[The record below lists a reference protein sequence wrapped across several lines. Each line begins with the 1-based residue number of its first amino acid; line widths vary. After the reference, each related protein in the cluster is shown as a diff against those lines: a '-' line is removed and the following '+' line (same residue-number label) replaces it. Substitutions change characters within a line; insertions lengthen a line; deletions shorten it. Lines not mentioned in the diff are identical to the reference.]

1 MGFIRFELGAGGQY
15 LGLDDGHGQ
24 KIRADRKKLQFESG
38 ESDNLLTC
46 CAMNFPWNSGL
57 TDLKFQHGN
66 EDQDLGSEGFA
77 AFSAEPDDCGATN
90 P

>member
-24 KIRADRKKLQFESG
+24 KIRADGRKLQFESG
-38 ESDNLLTC
+38 KEDINLTC
-46 CAMNFPWNSGL
+46 CAMNFPWNSAV
-57 TDLKFQHGN
+57 TDLKFFHGN
-66 EDQDLGSEGFA
+66 EDQDLGSAWFDTC
-77 AFSAEPDDCGATN
+77 SAQPDDRGAED